1 MSSASNCAV
10 LCTAL
15 SLVAQLVSHSL
26 EWILPPVSLLLGPPP
41 FTQCCLPLMSY
52 ADLVVKVRS
61 ANPSL
66 LFIQCLITEDSL
78 DFLIFKKLENRY
90 MR

>member
-1 MSSASNCAV
+1 
-10 LCTAL
+10 
-15 SLVAQLVSHSL
+15 
-26 EWILPPVSLLLGPPP
+26 
-41 FTQCCLPLMSY
+41 
-52 ADLVVKVRS
+52 VRS